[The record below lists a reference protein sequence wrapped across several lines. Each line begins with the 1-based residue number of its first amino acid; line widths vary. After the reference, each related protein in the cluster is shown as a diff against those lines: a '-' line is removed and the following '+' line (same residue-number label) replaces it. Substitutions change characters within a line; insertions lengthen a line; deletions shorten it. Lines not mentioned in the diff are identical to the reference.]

1 MPISLYARL
10 MSAPNR
16 LIRAHIRQIRC
27 QCHRPI
33 QVQDQPIQSLNRPSR
48 SRVHSLQHQNRY
60 TLCHHQAAI
69 HHHDMIWDGRI
80 SMEPTYWESMRI
92 GWTILWRGVG
102 SVVLLLTLVN
112 ALIIVSL
119 PELARTSPSW
129 GALLFPFAL
138 TAAIGAFGI
147 MPWLVRHL
155 CATCYPGF
163 RLQLV
168 HEPNSSALES
178 RGKDYQPP

>member
-1 MPISLYARL
+1 
-10 MSAPNR
+10 
-16 LIRAHIRQIRC
+16 
-27 QCHRPI
+27 
-33 QVQDQPIQSLNRPSR
+33 
-48 SRVHSLQHQNRY
+48 
-60 TLCHHQAAI
+60 
-69 HHHDMIWDGRI
+69 
-80 SMEPTYWESMRI
+80 MEPTYWESMRI

-138 TAAIGAFGI
+138 TTLIGAFGI
-147 MPWLVRHL
+147 MAWLVRHL
-155 CATCYPGF
+155 CTTSYPGF

-168 HEPNSSALES
+168 HKAYSSALES
-178 RGKDYQPP
+178 RGMDHQPP

>member
-1 MPISLYARL
+1 MK
-10 MSAPNR
+10 
-16 LIRAHIRQIRC
+16 
-27 QCHRPI
+27 
-33 QVQDQPIQSLNRPSR
+33 
-48 SRVHSLQHQNRY
+48 
-60 TLCHHQAAI
+60 
-69 HHHDMIWDGRI
+69 
-80 SMEPTYWESMRI
+80 PTYWESIRI

>member
-1 MPISLYARL
+1 MARIILYTCQMPARYRL
-10 MSAPNR
+10 M
-16 LIRAHIRQIRC
+16 HQI
-27 QCHRPI
+27 QCPCHQPI
-33 QVQDQPIQSLNRPSR
+33 QVQDQPIQHLNHPSLSRDHNRQLHNP
-48 SRVHSLQHQNRY
+48 Y

-69 HHHDMIWDGRI
+69 HRHDLIRDRSI
-80 SMEPTYWESMRI
+80 SMEPTYWESIRI

-112 ALIIVSL
+112 ALIIMSL

-129 GALLFPFAL
+129 YALLVPFTL
-138 TAAIGAFGI
+138 TAVIGAFAI

-155 CATCYPGF
+155 CTTSYPGF

-168 HEPNSSALES
+168 HEACTSALE
-178 RGKDYQPP
+178 GGDDIDH